1 MKESDIIKA
10 FAGMISPGESFPS
23 DHFRLSESGIDPRY
37 RLAKALGLLE
47 DSFSEENLYQF
58 WTGHIVEKA
67 LLREIGRDVLLTR
80 QAKVKTPWGDV
91 GHIDARIR
99 GTKEILEI
107 KTTSPAQWD
116 NLPHN
121 YNIYQVQ
128 AYLYYGKFEKAHL
141 IYIDRSGRNGIKVF
155 PVLPNPT
162 LQEEI
167 DKTLSMLHV
176 WKYGGVYPS
185 PSEWQEAEKQ
195 IGSFR
200 HYYIPRSFI
209 DWCSSQDNYSDLF
222 SIEEQSAEFE
232 AARSLAEEF
241 AESKD
246 NGDTATEKYCTEK
259 LEEYFEKGYTE
270 IPILGDDGIRTLKAC
285 RVESESLN
293 LKKARKCGV
302 PIPEEL
308 SKFINNKVYWRKY
321 ITKNNNGEAVEEE
334 ENGNN

>member
-1 MKESDIIKA
+1 MKTSDITTA
-10 FAGMISPGESFPS
+10 FSRMVAPARQFPPAE
-23 DHFRLSESGIDPRY
+23 FRLSESGIDPRY

-58 WTGHIVEKA
+58 WTGNVVEKA

-91 GHIDARIR
+91 GHVDARIR

-107 KTTSPAQWD
+107 KTTSPTQWD

-128 AYLYYGKFEKAHL
+128 AYLWYGKFEKCHL
-141 IYIDRSGRNGIKVF
+141 VYIDRSGRNGIKVF
-155 PVLPNPT
+155 PVLPNLL

-167 DKTLSMLHV
+167 NRVLAFLHSKNV
-176 WKYGGVYPS
+176 FPTPEEWKD
-185 PSEWQEAEKQ
+185 AENRV
-195 IGSFR
+195 GFR
-200 HYYIPRSFI
+200 LKDYYTPRSFV

-232 AARSLAEEF
+232 EARQIAEEF
-241 AESKD
+241 AEAKD

-259 LEEYFEKGYTE
+259 LEEYFERGYTE
-270 IPILGDDGIRTLKAC
+270 IPILGDDGIRTLKAAK
-285 RVESESLN
+285 VESESLN
-293 LKKARKCGV
+293 IKKARKCGI

-308 SKFINNKVYWRKY
+308 NQFVNRKVYWRKY
-321 ITKNNNGEAVEEE
+321 INGNKNNGNESEREEI
-334 ENGNN
+334 